1 MLPYSFGGCEEGKY
15 NFSFQ
20 LIDIKND
27 GMNEVVLYKEL
38 PGKKSIAYLLQYRS
52 PGWKVV
58 ERMEYVQ
65 GKELRPAFN
74 VNPKQPDYYIVKQG
88 AKILLSKLLMD
99 E

>member
-1 MLPYSFGGCEEGKY
+1 
-15 NFSFQ
+15 
-20 LIDIKND
+20 
-27 GMNEVVLYKEL
+27 MNEVVLYKEL